1 LHATAAASVNP
12 YVRTRVSI
20 LWLITAGLW
29 LILTGHL
36 AAQAPPAAQEPS
48 AAQEPLREP
57 TATELYA
64 RGRQAERDGHIAQ
77 AYVLYSQAAAM
88 SPKNKK
94 YWQRSQA
101 LRTRASIEAKVEP
114 RPSAVEDQSADLLEP
129 RIEQQF
135 DVPTSQ
141 DLADARK
148 PLPPIELHAQAGS
161 KDLDFSGDAKSVYE
175 TVAKT
180 YGLDCV
186 FDDDFPAG
194 NPMRFELQ
202 DVDYRD
208 ALHGLEAATGSFI
221 VPLTPKLFLVAK
233 DTPQKRQEREPTA
246 AIELR
251 LPESSSQQD
260 FNSLITAVQQTF
272 GIEKVAFDTQNNT
285 VILRDRISKVIP
297 ARMMFE
303 DLMYPR
309 AQVVVEMLFLEVS
322 RNDLI
327 TYGVDFPNTF
337 SLTALTKVL
346 NNVLTLPT
354 SASGLI
360 TFGGGKSLVGI
371 AIMNAAL
378 VARMSAAS
386 SKLLLKVQVQSVDN
400 QPSTLVVGDRYPI
413 LTSGYFG
420 PASFSGPG
428 AFTPPPSF
436 TFEDLGLTMKLT
448 PTVHETSSVT
458 LDIDAEF
465 KVLSGAAANGIPVI
479 SSRVLKSK
487 ADLRFGEWAVVAGL
501 LDQTEARTIAGLAGV
516 SRIPVLN
523 ALTSTHEHDKTN
535 DEVLILLRPHL
546 LTLPASVAA
555 THTFRMGSDNR
566 PLTPM

>member
-1 LHATAAASVNP
+1 ML
-12 YVRTRVSI
+12 
-20 LWLITAGLW
+20 AGFL
-29 LILTGHL
+29 
-36 AAQAPPAAQEPS
+36 AAQEPP
-48 AAQEPLREP
+48 AEQEPLREP
-57 TATELYA
+57 TAVELYA
-64 RGRQAERDGHIAQ
+64 RGRKAEQAGHIAQ
-77 AYVLYSQAAAM
+77 AFVLYSQAAAM
-88 SPKNKK
+88 SPKNKT

-114 RPSAVEDQSADLLEP
+114 RPSAVEDPSPDLVEP
-129 RIEQQF
+129 GFEQEF
-135 DVPTSQ
+135 ALPTSQ
-141 DLADARK
+141 DRADARK
-148 PLPPIELHAQAGS
+148 PLPPMELHAQAGA
-161 KDLDFSGDAKSVYE
+161 KDLDLHGDAKSLYE
-175 TVAKT
+175 QVARS

-186 FDDDFPAG
+186 FDDEFQAG
-194 NPMRFELQ
+194 SPMRFELK

-221 VPLTPKLFLVAK
+221 VALSPKLFLVAK

-272 GIEKVAFDTQNNT
+272 AIEKVAFDTQNNT

-309 AQVVVEMLFLEVS
+309 AQVIVEMEFLEVS
-322 RNDLI
+322 RNDVI

-337 SLTALTKVL
+337 SMSTLTKLL
-346 NNVLTLPT
+346 NNVISPPT

-360 TFGGGKSLVGI
+360 SFGGGKTLVGI
-371 AIMNAAL
+371 AIMNASL
-378 VARMSAAS
+378 VAQMSAAS
-386 SKLLLKVQVQSVDN
+386 GKLLLKAQIQSVDS
-400 QPSTLVVGDRYPI
+400 QAATLLVGDRYPI

-420 PASFSGPG
+420 PSSFTGPG
-428 AFTPPPSF
+428 AYTPPPSF

-448 PTVHETSSVT
+448 PTVHEMSSVT

-465 KVLSGAAANGIPVI
+465 KVLSGTAANGIPVI

-546 LTLPASVAA
+546 VTLPPSVAV

>member
-1 LHATAAASVNP
+1 MFIFGLFLLGFTP
-12 YVRTRVSI
+12 
-20 LWLITAGLW
+20 AGSLS
-29 LILTGHL
+29 
-36 AAQAPPAAQEPS
+36 AQEP
-48 AAQEPLREP
+48 AETQEPAPVRDP
-57 TATELYA
+57 TALDLYT
-64 RGRQAERDGHIAQ
+64 RGRKAERTGHIAQ

-88 SPKNKK
+88 SPKNKT
-94 YWQRSQA
+94 YWLRSQA

-114 RPSAVEDQSADLLEP
+114 PSSGAAGLSHGETDPAREP
-129 RIEQQF
+129 QPASFEQQF
-135 DVPTSQ
+135 SFPTPE

-148 PLPPIELHAQAGS
+148 PLSPVELRAQPGTQ
-161 KDLDFSGDAKSVYE
+161 DLDLNGDAKALFE
-175 TVAKT
+175 NVAKS

-186 FDDDFPAG
+186 FDDDFQAAATF
-194 NPMRFELQ
+194 RFQLK

-208 ALHGLEAATGSFI
+208 ALHGLEAATNTFI

-246 AIELR
+246 AVELR
-251 LPESSSQQD
+251 LPESTSQQD
-260 FNSLITAVQQTF
+260 FNSIITAVQQAF
-272 GIEKVAFDTQNNT
+272 AIEKVAFDTQNNT

-309 AQVVVEMLFLEVS
+309 AQVTVDMQFLEVS
-322 RNDLI
+322 RNDIL
-327 TYGVDFPNTF
+327 TYGVDFPTQF
-337 SLTALTKVL
+337 PLVAFTTVL
-346 NNVLTLPT
+346 NNMVTVPT
-354 SASGLI
+354 NISGLL
-360 TFGGGKSLVGI
+360 TFGGGNSLLGI
-371 AIMNAAL
+371 GIMNASL
-378 VARMSAAS
+378 VAQMTAS
-386 SKLLLKVQVQSVDN
+386 SGKLLLQADIRSVDN
-400 QPSTLVVGDRYPI
+400 QPASLQVGDRYPI

-428 AFTPPPSF
+428 SYSPPPSF
-436 TFEDLGLTMKLT
+436 TFEDLGLTIKLT
-448 PTVHETSSVT
+448 PTVHELSSVT

-501 LDQTEARTIAGLAGV
+501 LDQDEARTIAGLAGV
-516 SRIPVLN
+516 SRVPVLSQ
-523 ALTSTHEHDKTN
+523 LTNKREHDKTT

-546 LTLPASVAA
+546 VTLPPSVAA

-566 PLTPM
+566 PLTPL

>member
-1 LHATAAASVNP
+1 
-12 YVRTRVSI
+12 VSI
-20 LWLITAGLW
+20 LC
-29 LILTGHL
+29 LILAGCL
-36 AAQAPPAAQEPS
+36 AAQDSSAP
-48 AAQEPLREP
+48 EPLREP
-57 TATELYA
+57 TAIELYA
-64 RGRQAERDGHIAQ
+64 RGRQAERSGHIAQ

-88 SPKNKK
+88 SPKNKT
-94 YWQRSQA
+94 YWLRSQA
-101 LRTRASIEAKVEP
+101 LRTRASIEAKVAP
-114 RPSAVEDQSADLLEP
+114 KPSAVEDQSPDLPEP
-129 RIEQQF
+129 DFEQQF
-135 DVPTSQ
+135 DSPTSQ
-141 DLADARK
+141 DRADARK
-148 PLPPIELHAQAGS
+148 PLPPMELHAQPGA
-161 KDLDFSGDAKSVYE
+161 KDLDLRGDAKSLFE
-175 TVAKT
+175 QVAAT

-186 FDDDFPAG
+186 FDDDFQAG
-194 NPMRFELQ
+194 SALRFELK

-221 VPLTPKLFLVAK
+221 VALSPKLFLVAK

-251 LPESSSQQD
+251 LPESTSQQD
-260 FNSLITAVQQTF
+260 FNSLITAVQQAF
-272 GIEKVAFDTQNNT
+272 AIEKVAFDTQNNT

-309 AQVVVEMLFLEVS
+309 AQVIVEMQFLEVS
-322 RNDLI
+322 RNDVI

-337 SLTALTKVL
+337 SISTLTKIL
-346 NNVLTLPT
+346 NNVVSPPT

-360 TFGGGKSLVGI
+360 SFGGGKTLVGI

-378 VARMSAAS
+378 VAQMSAAS
-386 SKLLLKVQVQSVDN
+386 GKLLLKAQIQSVDN
-400 QPSTLVVGDRYPI
+400 QAATLLVGDRYPI

-448 PTVHETSSVT
+448 PTVHEMSSVT

-501 LDQTEARTIAGLAGV
+501 LDQNEARTIAGLAGL

-546 LTLPASVAA
+546 VTLPPSVAV